1 MDTPFLAD
9 SSQTINGYHREPTSA
24 SGFFVRL
31 GTSGFLLRLGTF
43 VIMALGVV
51 KFGFDAHGTVQPE
64 VTERIVSDQQADTP
78 IGLYGD
84 TAESSGMLEVG
95 NKTFAVMDIASVAA
109 EETTF
114 RKVMAL
120 STKPPYWYVMTCGSI
135 KPVVTAKVFGPPKS
149 GRDNPAGVRKNMLT
163 LAFVGISSVQAIT
176 DLHHVYQFA
185 TVDSST
191 FSERATGVVWAL
203 SISTNLQTTLS
214 LYSLHRLYQLTWS
227 WLHAHDRT
235 DFTNANDLT
244 KFTQGNLWWMFYLA
258 MYWIYVPI
266 SISLATFLSIGL
278 IAYCW
283 LLAFLFGFTCG
294 IGAAMMGAVGALFAI
309 TAEPMEPRTG
319 TALKAVYRVLQ
330 EDGMYDEQSLEQLQQ
345 DHPALKYVASVESF
359 NRTGVP
365 AHGWFSFFT
374 WPMTSLTLPMMCP
387 IICRFYM
394 GTGYI
399 ASIEETWSDR
409 HIADYVASLSSLSH
423 TAAARW
429 SQAVSYIM

>member
-120 STKPPYWYVMTCGSI
+120 STKPPYWYVMTCGS
-135 KPVVTAKVFGPPKS
+135 KPSRSQKEYADFS
-149 GRDNPAGVRKNMLT
+149 IRRYQQL
-163 LAFVGISSVQAIT
+163 QAIT

-423 TAAARW
+423 TA
-429 SQAVSYIM
+429 